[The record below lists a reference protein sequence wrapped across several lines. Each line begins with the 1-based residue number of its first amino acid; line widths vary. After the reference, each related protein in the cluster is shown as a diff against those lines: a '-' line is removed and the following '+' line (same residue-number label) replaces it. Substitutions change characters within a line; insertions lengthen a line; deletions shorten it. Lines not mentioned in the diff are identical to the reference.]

1 MSFKL
6 CVCVYICL
14 FCGRTNV
21 NAVVC
26 LEATVCLRFIGF
38 FNGWITIDK
47 GELFVKIITDFSGEL
62 AYYVFRSIC
71 ILSLK

>member
-1 MSFKL
+1 MCVFIFVCFAEGRMSMRW
-6 CVCVYICL
+6 CVWRRPFVYDL
-14 FCGRTNV
+14 LV
-21 NAVVC
+21 
-26 LEATVCLRFIGF
+26 F